1 MGGDVMQAVEL
12 NGELSSAI
20 TCLENLLN
28 SDKYEEVIKVIRSIK
43 EKNKQIDKNLLEN
56 NK

>member
-1 MGGDVMQAVEL
+1 MQAVEL
-12 NGELSSAI
+12 NGELNSAI

-28 SDKYEEVIKVIRSIK
+28 SDKYEEVIKIIRSIK